1 MMEEDIKIKSLELKL
16 IILNIISISTN
27 EKVLITMGKVLL
39 LD

>member
-16 IILNIISISTN
+16 IILKIIGISTN
-27 EKVLITMGKVLL
+27 EKVLITKGKVLL